1 MYIFYFSEEVEVPNY
16 CKVEPVINIRML
28 FRNIDNYFL
37 VMLRGKGPAQTRGKL
52 YLAVDDLTVRE
63 GQCDD

>member
-1 MYIFYFSEEVEVPNY
+1 M
-16 CKVEPVINIRML
+16 VEPVINIKML